1 MKMTNQ
7 TENNSTPTSALS
19 LIQTNVNVGMDEVV
33 NVFVSKY
40 EDGLYVKKDDLSSK
54 IKVVKR
60 EIETLDKTL
69 ISNTSTSQYETSVV
83 SLGLVSKVESVKVIW
98 ATEHEKLN
106 KINININIKD
116 IDSKSSYGNSM
127 TKTIVVEI
135 GQTDVVQHKT
145 LLDDLQ
151 RLNDDLM
158 NVMNEIKSISR
169 KERQIRGKISEMKL
183 EQSGLNELLNNKDML
198 SLIQL

>member
-1 MKMTNQ
+1 MTNQ
-7 TENNSTPTSALS
+7 TETNSTPNTALS
-19 LIQTNVNVGMDEVV
+19 MIQTNVNIGMDEVV

-98 ATEHEKLN
+98 ATEHEKTN

-127 TKTIVVEI
+127 TKTVVVEI
-135 GQTDVVQHKT
+135 AQTDVVQHKT

>member
-1 MKMTNQ
+1 MTNQ

-98 ATEHEKLN
+98 ATEHEKTN